1 MAQSRTALRAQ
12 SASRRPRFP
21 RRVQGRH
28 ARRPPRRAPGLRLV
42 VALGA
47 LLAVVGGSAFELVRG
62 RHPGPVF
69 ADEFNG
75 TRVDADKWSSG
86 YPWGCTNETT
96 GERQCYV
103 PEALTVRDGLLVIEA
118 DRVPGGRLPYRS
130 GMIVSAGSFSRR
142 YGYFELRAK
151 LPRGK
156 GLWPAFWLLPKPTG
170 KWPPELDVMEL
181 FGSDP
186 DTVLMGQHWRDA
198 AGRERKRIRSWAGP
212 DFSAG
217 FHTFGLSWGP
227 DAVVWYVDGVERY
240 RSVRNIPTEE
250 MYVLVNLA
258 VGGEGPGDPDA
269 STRFPSRMEVDYV
282 RVWEDWRRL
291 RR

>member
-1 MAQSRTALRAQ
+1 
-12 SASRRPRFP
+12 
-21 RRVQGRH
+21 
-28 ARRPPRRAPGLRLV
+28 
-42 VALGA
+42 VALGV
-47 LLAVVGGSAFELVRG
+47 LLATVMGAGYELVRG
-62 RHPGPVF
+62 RPPDPVF

-75 TRVDADKWSSG
+75 TRLDPAKWSSG

-103 PEALTVRDGLLVIEA
+103 PEALQVRDGLLVIEA
-118 DRVPGGRLPYRS
+118 DRDEGGPLPYRS
-130 GMIVSAGSFSRR
+130 GMIVSARSFSQR
-142 YGYFELRAK
+142 YGYFELRAR

-156 GLWPAFWLLPKPTG
+156 GMWPAFWLLPKPTG

-181 FGSDP
+181 FGSEP

-198 AGRERKRIRSWAGP
+198 AGRERKRIGSWTGP
-212 DFSAG
+212 DFTAG
-217 FHTFGLSWGP
+217 FHSFGLSWGP
-227 DAVVWYVDGVERY
+227 ESIVWYVDGVERY

-258 VGGEGPGDPDA
+258 VGGEAPGDPDA
-269 STRFPSRMEVDYV
+269 TTPFPSRMEVDYV